1 MLLVGTVLLAG
12 ALERLGQQRVREHLP
27 RDPLSSMSDF
37 PRCRAR
43 SDRGVQGFKSKDGPF
58 HPGGYRR
65 GKTARANCVNPRSAS
80 LCDPLSMGS
89 AAGCRDWLLRDVVGA
104 RPEVASVG
112 VSTVVPGV

>member
-1 MLLVGTVLLAG
+1 MACPHPGVRRLALGRRG
-12 ALERLGQQRVREHLP
+12 AKP
-27 RDPLSSMSDF
+27 
-37 PRCRAR
+37 
-43 SDRGVQGFKSKDGPF
+43 GFKSKGGLF

-65 GKTARANCVNPRSAS
+65 GEDRTGELREPSECLVIR
-80 LCDPLSMGS
+80 PLSMGS